1 MPEEAAHPAP
11 EQEEAAERDQ
21 VRVHDPRERLLRET
35 EICANRR
42 ERNPD
47 DRRVEDDHQIPQA
60 QDEECKP
67 ALVGHEFR
75 ALSTREAC
83 LRSVRL
89 VDYL

>member
-42 ERNPD
+42 EHNRD
-47 DRRVEDDHQIPQA
+47 DRRVEDDHQIPKHRMRSASQRLSVTSSA
-60 QDEECKP
+60 PCPHEKP
-67 ALVGHEFR
+67 AYDQSG
-75 ALSTREAC
+75 
-83 LRSVRL
+83 
-89 VDYL
+89 